1 MNRQE
6 FLKLLAGGVAL
17 ASLPRLSRAALE
29 SQPQTYTYKTAGG
42 CKIQADV
49 YGADRSVRKRG
60 LIYIHGGALIGGSRK
75 TVPHLVPDLLEK
87 LGYVVVL
94 IDYRL
99 APEAKLPQIMSD
111 VEDGVKWVRTEGPKL
126 LDRKRT

>member
-6 FLKLLAGGVAL
+6 FLKALVGGTAVA
-17 ASLPRLSRAALE
+17 ALPRFARGQQGA
-29 SQPQTYTYKTAGG
+29 QTYTFKTAGG
-42 CKIQADV
+42 CEIQADV

-87 LGYVVVL
+87 LDYVVVL
-94 IDYRL
+94 LDYRL
-99 APEAKLPQIMSD
+99 APESKLPDIISD
-111 VEDGVKWVRTEGPKL
+111 VEDGV
-126 LDRKRT
+126 